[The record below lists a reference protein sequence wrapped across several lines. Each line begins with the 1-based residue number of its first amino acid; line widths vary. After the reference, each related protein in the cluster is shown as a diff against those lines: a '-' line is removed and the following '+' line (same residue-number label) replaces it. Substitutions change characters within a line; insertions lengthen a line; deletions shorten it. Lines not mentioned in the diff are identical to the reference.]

1 MSDPTG
7 WMGEDRRRTD
17 PKLDAAM
24 AEVRHL
30 YGSVEELASAVARSV
45 PRDEIEAREREHK
58 ERERQFKEQARI
70 IVIGLGV
77 LFLLLITYSVVTVH
91 NLNGRIDSGHQIL
104 HSDHEVLLCVMKL
117 PEGTR
122 TDTAVLAC
130 RQAVKGG

>member
-1 MSDPTG
+1 
-7 WMGEDRRRTD
+7 MGEDRRRTD

-58 ERERQFKEQARI
+58 QRERQFRDQAKLFL
-70 IVIGLGV
+70 IGLGV
-77 LFLLLITYSVVTVH
+77 LFLLLVTYSVLTVR
-91 NLNGRIDSGHQIL
+91 NLNSRIDTGHQIL
-104 HSDHEVLLCVMKL
+104 HTDHEILICVAKL
-117 PEGTR
+117 SEGTR
-122 TDTAVLAC
+122 TDAAVLAC